1 MIEAIII
8 LKNLMINILLKQN
21 NPLFLRKT
29 NSKNELNQEEIVVA
43 IGMIINPTSLKNE
56 ILITIFKMTEINEI

>member
-1 MIEAIII
+1 
-8 LKNLMINILLKQN
+8 MINILLKYN

-29 NSKNELNQEEIVVA
+29 NSINELNQEEIVVA